1 MLMFLCSIFLVTFNV
16 YSKYFLCDMSVVWLL
31 LLWIYVHNYLQMMWY
46 CDWVLFSYIWTKY
59 NIHISYM
66 FATNNLEMIKYEFF
80 TLIQEFMNT
89 LTGYMTRIFLHCSDI
104 SLASCISRPGIHKI

>member
-1 MLMFLCSIFLVTFNV
+1 
-16 YSKYFLCDMSVVWLL
+16 
-31 LLWIYVHNYLQMMWY
+31 
-46 CDWVLFSYIWTKY
+46 
-59 NIHISYM
+59 M